1 MSTTQFIQANKTRI
15 ENIDGNL
22 DEAAITIMGE
32 SGRLEFYYFEN
43 GVLVNAK
50 AKNTNLVEWWSR
62 GGTAVYIPYAYSIMY
77 RVPRALGSIY
87 AWRGDFRDLE

>member
-50 AKNTNLVEWWSR
+50 AKNTNLVKW
-62 GGTAVYIPYAYSIMY
+62 
-77 RVPRALGSIY
+77 
-87 AWRGDFRDLE
+87 

>member
-1 MSTTQFIQANKTRI
+1 MVDRWVRIPHDHYLFNYTIPFKPANTGLLGAMSTHQFIQQNQDRI

-22 DEAAITIMGE
+22 DDAAITIMGE

-50 AKNTNLVEWWSR
+50 AKNTNLVEW
-62 GGTAVYIPYAYSIMY
+62 
-77 RVPRALGSIY
+77 
-87 AWRGDFRDLE
+87 

>member
-1 MSTTQFIQANKTRI
+1 MSTTQFIQLNQARI

-32 SGRLEFYYFEN
+32 SGRLEFYYFKN

-50 AKNTNLVEWWSR
+50 AKNTNLVKW
-62 GGTAVYIPYAYSIMY
+62 
-77 RVPRALGSIY
+77 
-87 AWRGDFRDLE
+87 

>member
-1 MSTTQFIQANKTRI
+1 MSTHQFIQANKTRI

-50 AKNTNLVEWWSR
+50 AKNTNLVEW
-62 GGTAVYIPYAYSIMY
+62 
-77 RVPRALGSIY
+77 
-87 AWRGDFRDLE
+87 